1 MTVSGRP
8 LDTKAAQPTRNEGDR
23 KFSMNQNLTV
33 LFVWRRTLRIMIEA
47 KRCCICQP
55 YSDKVTSLT
64 VSPRI
69 DVQMRL

>member
-1 MTVSGRP
+1 
-8 LDTKAAQPTRNEGDR
+8 
-23 KFSMNQNLTV
+23 MNQNLTV
-33 LFVWRRTLRIMIEA
+33 LLVWRRTLRIMIEA